1 MKLPALAALIGVIL
15 TGCASSPPTIAP
27 VSEVDLPRFMGKW
40 YVIAHVEGPFDKA
53 AYNAV
58 ETYALRPDGRIST
71 TYQQRKGGFDAPEK
85 TMHPVG
91 RVVPGTDNAVWDM
104 QFVWPIQAEYVIVD
118 VAQDYSDTVIG
129 RSKRDYAWIMAR
141 TPTMDEAR
149 YQVLVKKLV
158 DLGYDANQL
167 RRVPQQWPANGE

>member
-1 MKLPALAALIGVIL
+1 MKMHSLAAVLGLMVA
-15 TGCASSPPTIAP
+15 GCASTPPTIAP
-27 VSEVDLPRFMGKW
+27 VTQLDLPRFMGKW
-40 YVIAHVEGPFDKA
+40 YVIAHVEGPFDKGA
-53 AYNAV
+53 QNAV
-58 ETYALRPDGRIST
+58 ETYSLRPDGRIAT

-91 RVVPGTDNAVWDM
+91 RVVPGTNNAVWGM

-118 VAQDYSDTVIG
+118 VASDYSDIIVG

-149 YQVLVKKLV
+149 YQTLVQKLV
-158 DLGYDANQL
+158 DMGYDASKL
-167 RRVPQQWPANGE
+167 RRVPQQWPAGD

>member
-58 ETYALRPDGRIST
+58 ETYALRPDGRIGT
-71 TYQQRKGGFDAPEK
+71 TYQQRKGGFTSFFIEMMK
-85 TMHPVG
+85 
-91 RVVPGTDNAVWDM
+91 NW
-104 QFVWPIQAEYVIVD
+104 F
-118 VAQDYSDTVIG
+118 
-129 RSKRDYAWIMAR
+129 KRGG
-141 TPTMDEAR
+141 
-149 YQVLVKKLV
+149 KK
-158 DLGYDANQL
+158 
-167 RRVPQQWPANGE
+167 